1 MKSDHTKKLAAIST
15 AAAMVLALT
24 ACGGSKTA
32 DTTAATPADHTASEE
47 STASENKELTPITF
61 CLDWTPNT
69 NHTGL
74 YVAQQMGYYED
85 AGLKVQ
91 IVQPPENG
99 AALMCAAGQA
109 QFAIEAQDTMA
120 PSLEADDP
128 LGITAVAAVLQHNTS
143 GIISRAGEGL
153 DKPAGLTGKTYS
165 TWESPVELAT
175 LKTVVNKDGGDFSQ
189 VKLIPNDITDEPAA
203 LAAHQTDAI
212 WVFYGWGG
220 INADIEQVDCDFFFF
235 KDIDDVFDY
244 YTPVIIAN
252 NDFLES
258 DPETAKAFLSATA
271 KGYEYAIE
279 NPKEAADMLIAGD
292 NTGSLQGS
300 VDLVLASQEYL
311 STQYKAEESRWGYI
325 DESRWNAFYKWLA
338 DNGLTATDLT
348 GKGFCND
355 YLPE

>member
-32 DTTAATPADHTASEE
+32 DTTAAAPADHTASEE

-153 DKPAGLTGKTYS
+153 DKPAGLTGTTYS

-189 VKLIPNDITDEPAA
+189 VKLIPNDITDEPAS

-220 INADIEQVDCDFFFF
+220 INADVEQVNCDFFFF
-235 KDIDDVFDY
+235 KDIDNVFDY

-258 DPETAKAFLSATA
+258 DPETAKAFLAATA

-300 VDLVLASQEYL
+300 EDLVYASQEYL

-338 DNGLTATDLT
+338 DNELTATDLT